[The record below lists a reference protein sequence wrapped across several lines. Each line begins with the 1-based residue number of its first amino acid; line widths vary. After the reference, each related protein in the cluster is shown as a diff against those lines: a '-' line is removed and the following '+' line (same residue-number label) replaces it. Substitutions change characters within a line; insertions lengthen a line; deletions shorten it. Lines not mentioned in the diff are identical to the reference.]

1 MDKILFTLPVH
12 ERPDI
17 VRGQIEN
24 INFFCPGS
32 VIAIHVSAGAAGIKD
47 EFRRACDFPNVL
59 INPVSLETAWSGG
72 LMHVHVSNFLHA
84 LEVGADFTKVM
95 MISSNEL
102 FVKHGLAEY
111 VSRYQIGAQTE
122 VYDGA
127 SDWGVFREDF
137 LHSQSM
143 QKFIASLGLP
153 LFFGGQAEGQ
163 FATREIFGLLAR
175 LFYDSFPMAPVGFPV
190 EEVILPTIAAR
201 YSMTD
206 VNVALP
212 VTLANYC
219 NNLEI
224 TPDVVDKVIAG
235 KGALF
240 AKRVPRA
247 LRSPHIGACVL
258 DGIFSVKRVPRED
271 CELRRHIV
279 GLMG

>member
-1 MDKILFTLPVH
+1 MDKILFSLPVH

-24 INFFCPGS
+24 INYFCPGS
-32 VIAIHVSAGAAGIKD
+32 VICLHLSAGAAALAD

-59 INPVSLETAWSGG
+59 FNPVSLETVWSGG

-84 LEVGADFTKVM
+84 IGAGSDFTKVM
-95 MISSNEL
+95 LISSNEL
-102 FVKHGLAEY
+102 FVKHGLADY
-111 VSRYQIGAQTE
+111 VSRFQIGAQME

-127 SDWGVFREDF
+127 NDWGVFRPDF
-137 LHSQSM
+137 LQSALM

-163 FATREIFGLLAR
+163 FASREIFGLLAR
-175 LFYDSFPMAPVGFPV
+175 LFTESFPMAPVGFPI
-190 EEVILPTIAAR
+190 EEVILPTVAAR
-201 YSMTD
+201 HAMLN

-224 TPDVVDKVIAG
+224 TPDVVEKVRAG
-235 KGALF
+235 KGAVF

-247 LRSPHIGACVL
+247 LRSPHIGASVL
-258 DGIFSVKRVPRED
+258 EGVFSVKRVPRED
-271 CELRRHIV
+271 CELRRYIT
-279 GLMG
+279 GLMV

>member
-1 MDKILFTLPVH
+1 MDKILFSLPVH

-32 VIAIHVSAGAAGIKD
+32 VICIHISAGAAALTD

-59 INPVSLETAWSGG
+59 FNPIAHETVWSGG

-84 LEVGADFTKVM
+84 LGTGSDFTKVM

-111 VSRYQIGAQTE
+111 VSRFQIGAQME
-122 VYDGA
+122 VFDGA
-127 SDWGVFREDF
+127 TDWGVFRPDF
-137 LHSQSM
+137 LQSASM

-163 FATREIFGLLAR
+163 FASREVFGLLAR
-175 LFYDSFPMAPVGFPV
+175 LFTESFPMAPVGFPV
-190 EEVILPTIAAR
+190 EEVILPTVAAR
-201 YSMTD
+201 HAMLN

-224 TPDVVDKVIAG
+224 TPDVVEKVRAG
-235 KGALF
+235 KGTVF

-247 LRSPHIGACVL
+247 LRSPHIGASVL
-258 DGIFSVKRVPRED
+258 EGVFSVKRVPRED
-271 CELRRHIV
+271 CELRRYIT
-279 GLMG
+279 GLMI